1 MNMNVL
7 NIDSIDVEAGM
18 RDNFE
23 KIETKNNS
31 ESGCDRFLNRKYKCV
46 IIYVMFIVFI
56 AETLIIVL
64 NIKNHPTSDSDID
77 IAGITSLIDMMA
89 KVIINSDT
97 DTIRMLANQKIK
109 IE

>member
-18 RDNFE
+18 RENFE

-56 AETLIIVL
+56 AETLISVVFPLRLNEIFEKVFSWIKTPHMKVL
-64 NIKNHPTSDSDID
+64 H
-77 IAGITSLIDMMA
+77 
-89 KVIINSDT
+89 
-97 DTIRMLANQKIK
+97 
-109 IE
+109 

>member
-1 MNMNVL
+1 M
-7 NIDSIDVEAGM
+7 S
-18 RDNFE
+18 
-23 KIETKNNS
+23 T
-31 ESGCDRFLNRKYKCV
+31 
-46 IIYVMFIVFI
+46 
-56 AETLIIVL
+56 
-64 NIKNHPTSDSDID
+64 HPPTSDSDID